1 MPFPRTIHISKRLTA
16 EEATDLLR
24 LRSREQNVWL
34 ANRHSEWCCADCW
47 GQGVRSTAATTV
59 VHLIRPNGQVAITP
73 LCTRHV
79 KWRVGHRN
87 FTC

>member
-1 MPFPRTIHISKRLTA
+1 MPFPRMVHISKRLTA
-16 EEATDLLR
+16 AEATDLLN
-24 LRSREQNVWL
+24 LRNSERGIWL
-34 ANRHSEWCCADCW
+34 ANRHAEWACWDCL
-47 GQGVRSTAATTV
+47 GHTKIIDATTV
-59 VHLIRPNGQVAITP
+59 VRLIRGDGQIAPTP

>member
-1 MPFPRTIHISKRLTA
+1 MPEDMAKGRGI
-16 EEATDLLR
+16 
-24 LRSREQNVWL
+24 WL
-34 ANRHSEWCCADCW
+34 ANRHSEWICYDCAGHGD
-47 GQGVRSTAATTV
+47 RNSLATTV
-59 VHLIRPNGQVAITP
+59 VHLTRPNGQISITP